1 MRTGFGFG
9 FVRLG
14 AGAEAR
20 FYSFLSFGRYTRSQ
34 EYILVLP
41 AECLLCFPTVAALLR
56 PVKND
61 YAEHHDDANADQ
73 ADLQFT

>member
-1 MRTGFGFG
+1 MPTGCGFG

-14 AGAEAR
+14 PGAEAR
-20 FYSFLSFGRYTRSQ
+20 LYSLLSFYRCTRSQ

-61 YAEHHDDANADQ
+61 YAEHHEDANADQ